1 MSNSNTDTSESGECN
16 ATDTSEI
23 PPLSEM
29 YDKEYPGTAVRRL
42 RAVHERVA
50 ILATDGTLDG
60 PWEEVRRRL
69 LWAGGL
75 RDLPNAAPGQGYTGH
90 SFNDWNHVDCTT
102 MLGDVSDSLNDGS
115 IKGIAKGNLLGPG
128 IRIASLPELG
138 EGGSW
143 STCAMGCNQD
153 PPNDVAHVQFRSR
166 VAFKLVWVPN
176 ENYDTFVLVDDEGK
190 LMAKGTPS
198 DGSAA
203 LPHRRER
210 EMNFQIMK
218 GSKYATV
225 AESVAMN
232 STRFC
237 PLVLRRLQSAS
248 ESATEHRETMVNVV
262 CEDCQAPIRRLFGLL
277 KGSTTPC
284 SRCNKALCGK
294 CSGNHALIPFDENE
308 KDEPPKKE
316 SILSYCK
323 QCFQEV
329 SLLDYSKTY
338 DIVEPSNEDG
348 ANNDITLLW
357 VHGGGSSRLMFRPHA
372 RLLAKQGY
380 RSILM
385 DLPGHGTLVDNTAL
399 TLDECVKTVQSVL
412 QNEGCDATKTIYI
425 GGSLGAYIGFH
436 ILKELNGKFAGAI
449 LMDCG
454 QNVGPD
460 CSLKARIG
468 IVVLR
473 KMSGSMSN
481 KALMGA
487 MMGAVNK
494 SKADFHLVESCYSG
508 GMFFQQG
515 PNQCDCMHQVAPA
528 SIIPSLDLPIFGFH
542 FAKTGGL
549 R

>member
-29 YDKEYPGTAVRRL
+29 YDKEYPGTAVQRL

-210 EMNFQIMK
+210 EMNYQIMK

-232 STRFC
+232 STR
-237 PLVLRRLQSAS
+237 L
-248 ESATEHRETMVNVV
+248 
-262 CEDCQAPIRRLFGLL
+262 
-277 KGSTTPC
+277 
-284 SRCNKALCGK
+284 
-294 CSGNHALIPFDENE
+294 
-308 KDEPPKKE
+308 
-316 SILSYCK
+316 
-323 QCFQEV
+323 
-329 SLLDYSKTY
+329 
-338 DIVEPSNEDG
+338 
-348 ANNDITLLW
+348 
-357 VHGGGSSRLMFRPHA
+357 
-372 RLLAKQGY
+372 
-380 RSILM
+380 
-385 DLPGHGTLVDNTAL
+385 
-399 TLDECVKTVQSVL
+399 
-412 QNEGCDATKTIYI
+412 
-425 GGSLGAYIGFH
+425 
-436 ILKELNGKFAGAI
+436 
-449 LMDCG
+449 
-454 QNVGPD
+454 
-460 CSLKARIG
+460 
-468 IVVLR
+468 
-473 KMSGSMSN
+473 
-481 KALMGA
+481 
-487 MMGAVNK
+487 
-494 SKADFHLVESCYSG
+494 
-508 GMFFQQG
+508 
-515 PNQCDCMHQVAPA
+515 
-528 SIIPSLDLPIFGFH
+528 
-542 FAKTGGL
+542 
-549 R
+549 

>member
-1 MSNSNTDTSESGECN
+1 MN
-16 ATDTSEI
+16 
-23 PPLSEM
+23 LS
-29 YDKEYPGTAVRRL
+29 
-42 RAVHERVA
+42 
-50 ILATDGTLDG
+50 
-60 PWEEVRRRL
+60 
-69 LWAGGL
+69 
-75 RDLPNAAPGQGYTGH
+75 
-90 SFNDWNHVDCTT
+90 
-102 MLGDVSDSLNDGS
+102 
-115 IKGIAKGNLLGPG
+115 
-128 IRIASLPELG
+128 
-138 EGGSW
+138 
-143 STCAMGCNQD
+143 
-153 PPNDVAHVQFRSR
+153 
-166 VAFKLVWVPN
+166 VAFLVWSLEWAN
-176 ENYDTFVLVDDEGK
+176 AGTWMKIVDH
-190 LMAKGTPS
+190 S
-198 DGSAA
+198 
-203 LPHRRER
+203 
-210 EMNFQIMK
+210 
-218 GSKYATV
+218 
-225 AESVAMN
+225 
-232 STRFC
+232 C

-385 DLPGHGTLVDNTAL
+385 DLPGHGTLVDNTTL
-399 TLDECVKTVQSVL
+399 TLDECVKTVQSIL

-528 SIIPSLDLPIFGFH
+528 SIIPSLDLPILFFNGSEDYRDSELKWVSLCQDGRSSLKVYDKGDH
-542 FAKTGGL
+542 FFCHDSRFVQDMLERMQTFFQSV
-549 R
+549 